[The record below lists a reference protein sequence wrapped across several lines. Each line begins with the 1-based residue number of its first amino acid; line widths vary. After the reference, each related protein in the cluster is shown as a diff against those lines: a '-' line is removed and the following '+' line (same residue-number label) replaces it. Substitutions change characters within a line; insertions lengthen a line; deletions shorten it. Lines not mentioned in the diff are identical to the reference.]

1 MRQPGIRRFGLNVSF
16 ANDMWSTGV
25 EAEKLFVGSLETKA
39 TPVLEYVMMYS
50 SPKLNEQAKQT
61 EEVVGP

>member
-1 MRQPGIRRFGLNVSF
+1 MSF